1 MDNLWELRGPI
12 GSGKTSLLM
21 SILGELPISS
31 GHISCTGK
39 MAYVSQTPWVY
50 SGTVREN
57 IVFGMPFCEEKYNA
71 IVEVCDLK
79 KDLTSF
85 PKNDLT
91 EIGQRGIILSGGQR
105 ARVSLARAIY
115 SDADIYLLDDPL
127 SAVDAKV
134 AKHLFNR
141 CIKEF
146 LAGRVRIMV
155 THHLQFL
162 QQADKVLMLENG
174 SVVYQGTFSQMD
186 NDRQG
191 NFPYLTQER
200 LDTDLSDTMKVPPG
214 YETVRAVTAIDKRE
228 ERVDLKEEDEDRMVG
243 TVKALVYWKYF
254 RAALP
259 AVLIVSLAAFFV
271 VVQGICSV

>member
-1 MDNLWELRGPI
+1 
-12 GSGKTSLLM
+12 
-21 SILGELPISS
+21 
-31 GHISCTGK
+31 
-39 MAYVSQTPWVY
+39 
-50 SGTVREN
+50 
-57 IVFGMPFCEEKYNA
+57 MPFCEETYNA

-134 AKHLFNR
+134 AKHLFIR

-146 LAGRVRIMV
+146 LAGRVRILV

-200 LDTDLSDTMKVPPG
+200 LDTDVRDTMKVPPG
-214 YETVRAVTAIDKRE
+214 YETVRVVTAIDKRE

-259 AVLIVSLAAFFV
+259 AVLIISLAAFFV

>member
-1 MDNLWELRGPI
+1 MR
-12 GSGKTSLLM
+12 
-21 SILGELPISS
+21 IL
-31 GHISCTGK
+31 
-39 MAYVSQTPWVY
+39 
-50 SGTVREN
+50 
-57 IVFGMPFCEEKYNA
+57 
-71 IVEVCDLK
+71 
-79 KDLTSF
+79 
-85 PKNDLT
+85 
-91 EIGQRGIILSGGQR
+91 
-105 ARVSLARAIY
+105 
-115 SDADIYLLDDPL
+115 
-127 SAVDAKV
+127 
-134 AKHLFNR
+134 
-141 CIKEF
+141 
-146 LAGRVRIMV
+146 V

-200 LDTDLSDTMKVPPG
+200 LDTDVRDTMKVPPG

>member
-1 MDNLWELRGPI
+1 
-12 GSGKTSLLM
+12 
-21 SILGELPISS
+21 
-31 GHISCTGK
+31 
-39 MAYVSQTPWVY
+39 MAVS
-50 SGTVREN
+50 
-57 IVFGMPFCEEKYNA
+57 
-71 IVEVCDLK
+71 
-79 KDLTSF
+79 
-85 PKNDLT
+85 
-91 EIGQRGIILSGGQR
+91 
-105 ARVSLARAIY
+105 RVSLARAIY

-146 LAGRVRIMV
+146 LAGRGRILV

-174 SVVYQGTFSQMD
+174 SVVYQGTFRQMD
-186 NDRQG
+186 KDRQG
-191 NFPYLTQER
+191 NFTYLTQER
-200 LDTDLSDTMKVPPG
+200 LDTDVRDSMKVPPG
-214 YETVRAVTAIDKRE
+214 YETVRAVTAIDKRD

>member
-1 MDNLWELRGPI
+1 M
-12 GSGKTSLLM
+12 
-21 SILGELPISS
+21 
-31 GHISCTGK
+31 
-39 MAYVSQTPWVY
+39 
-50 SGTVREN
+50 
-57 IVFGMPFCEEKYNA
+57 
-71 IVEVCDLK
+71 
-79 KDLTSF
+79 
-85 PKNDLT
+85 
-91 EIGQRGIILSGGQR
+91 
-105 ARVSLARAIY
+105 
-115 SDADIYLLDDPL
+115 DDPL

-146 LAGRVRIMV
+146 LAGRVRILV

-174 SVVYQGTFSQMD
+174 SVVYQGTLSQMD
-186 NDRQG
+186 KDRQG
-191 NFPYLTQER
+191 NFTYLTQER
-200 LDTDLSDTMKVPPG
+200 LDTDVRDIMKVPPG
-214 YETVRAVTAIDKRE
+214 YETVRAVTAIDKRK

-259 AVLIVSLAAFFV
+259 AGLIVSLAAFFV